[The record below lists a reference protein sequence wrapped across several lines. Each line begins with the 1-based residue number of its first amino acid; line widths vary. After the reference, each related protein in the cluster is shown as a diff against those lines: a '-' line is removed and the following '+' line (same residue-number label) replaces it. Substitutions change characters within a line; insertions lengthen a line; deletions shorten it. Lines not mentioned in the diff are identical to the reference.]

1 MAAFFAR
8 IELAGRAVERERCER
23 SLDAL
28 GRLGADGSRLQLLP
42 GAALGHRHWWTTP
55 EEVGERQPIERS
67 GLHVLFDGRLDDRA
81 ALAEGSAEPADRL
94 SDAALVLAGF
104 RRWGRD
110 LPSRL
115 VGPFAFL
122 VWDERR
128 RLAFAAR
135 DRLGDR
141 RLVYRFGGGA
151 LSIATHERALL
162 ADPETSAE
170 PDERTAARY
179 FAYRAPSLHE
189 TWYREIRELPP
200 GHCLTAGEEGVSVW
214 RYGDVRGV
222 AWTPRDEQEA
232 AERFREVLGE
242 AVRCRLRTAVPDRRP
257 AVLMSGGLDSTSVV
271 ALAAGAGAARPIP
284 VSWTFDELVACDERR
299 YSEPVVRA
307 LGLGPRTVVGDASSP
322 LADPERLAGTPE
334 QPGRDLYDALLRDA
348 LREARA
354 AGAGCAL
361 TGHHANQLW
370 EGGDLWL
377 RDLLARRRLGE
388 AAMRLGRVMRSEDD
402 GSRAPARRAL
412 AAVARAAG
420 WRGRAERVPP
430 WLTPYARELVSRSP
444 SEARWRD
451 QQRGWWGPLRPY
463 WTVEAARLR
472 LLGAEAGVEVRMPYR
487 DRRVIELVLGLPADL
502 LDGPRAPRR
511 LHRAAMRGALP
522 EAVRRRRRP
531 TNIYLW
537 AERSLLGADRKRFFA
552 LLDEGERHWSRF
564 VDRNRL
570 LGDLRDSP
578 RSATVHL
585 AWRCIG
591 FSLWSLRSSW

>member
-8 IELAGRAVERERCER
+8 IELAGRAVEHERCER

-28 GRLGADGSRLQLLP
+28 APLGGDGSRLHLLP
-42 GAALGHRHWWTTP
+42 GAGLGHRHSWTTA
-55 EEVGERQPIERS
+55 EEVGERQPIGRS
-67 GLHVLFDGRLDDRA
+67 GLHVLFDGRIDNRA
-81 ALAEGSAEPADRL
+81 VLAAGSAEPADQL
-94 SDAALVLAGF
+94 SDAALVLAGL
-104 RRWGRD
+104 RSWGRE
-110 LPSRL
+110 LPARL
-115 VGPFAFL
+115 VGPFAFV
-122 VWDERR
+122 VWDDRR

-141 RLVYRFGGGA
+141 RLVYRFGGGSH
-151 LSIATHERALL
+151 SIATHERALL
-162 ADPETSAE
+162 ADPETSGE

-179 FAYRAPSLHE
+179 FAYRAPVLDE

-200 GHCLTAGEEGVSVW
+200 GHCLTAGEEGVSAW

-222 AWTPRDEQEA
+222 AWAPRDEQEA
-232 AERFREVLGE
+232 ADRFREVLGE
-242 AVRCRLRTAVPDRRP
+242 AVRCRLRTVAADRPP
-257 AVLMSGGLDSTSVV
+257 AVLMSGGLDSTSVI
-271 ALAAGAGAARPIP
+271 ALAAGAGVARPMP

-299 YSEPVVRA
+299 YSGPVIQALELEPRSVA
-307 LGLGPRTVVGDASSP
+307 GDASSP
-322 LADPERLAGTPE
+322 LADPERLAGTLE
-334 QPGRDLYDALLRDA
+334 QPGCDLYDALLRGA
-348 LREARA
+348 LGEARA

-377 RDLLARRRLGE
+377 RDLLGRRRFGE
-388 AAMRLGRVMRSEDD
+388 AAMRLGRVMRSGDD
-402 GSRAPARRAL
+402 GSRVPARRAL
-412 AAVARAAG
+412 AAVARASG
-420 WRGRAERVPP
+420 WRGRAERVPR

-451 QQRGWWGPLRPY
+451 LQRGWWGPLRPY

-472 LLGAEAGVEVRMPYR
+472 LLGAETGLEVRMPYR

-502 LDGPRAPRR
+502 LDRPGAPRR
-511 LHRAAMRGALP
+511 LHRAAMRAALP

-537 AERSLLGADRKRFFA
+537 AERSLLGADRERFFA
-552 LLDEGERHWSRF
+552 LLRQGERHWSRF
-564 VDRNRL
+564 VDRGWLWREL
-570 LGDLRDSP
+570 LDSP

-591 FSLWSLRSSW
+591 FALWSLR